1 MSRYLLS
8 TVAVGVLAAASL
20 GADIKSGPEPGK
32 SVTVF
37 NPLNV
42 TGPDAGEKRC
52 PV

>member
-1 MSRYLLS
+1 MMRYLAS
-8 TVAVGVLAAASL
+8 VATVGLVAGLGL
-20 GADIKSGPEPGK
+20 GADLTSGLAPGK
-32 SVTVF
+32 SVPVF